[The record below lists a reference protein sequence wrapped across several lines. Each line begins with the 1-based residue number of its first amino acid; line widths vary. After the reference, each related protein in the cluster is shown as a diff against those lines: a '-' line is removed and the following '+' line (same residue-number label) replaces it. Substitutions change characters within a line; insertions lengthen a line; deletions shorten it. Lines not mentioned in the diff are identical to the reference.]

1 MKFRNKK
8 LEESSGQEPDSDRNE
23 ILEKLSKAVSGR
35 INRTNRVPLEAS
47 PKLYAD
53 ITGPLTSAFKENA
66 EKVSAQVTL
75 VSKPEDLIASLG
87 DMISENGWKE
97 ITCEEKQLRDLLYS
111 YNFPFKCSEILSE
124 NTEAAIT
131 GCEYLVA
138 DLGSVIVSSAQ
149 SGSRKVFVYPPV
161 HIVIA
166 FSSQMVETLEE
177 GYEKTISKYG
187 NNPPSLISIITGPSR
202 TADIEKTLVLGA
214 HGPKKLHFYI
224 LDLFF
229 SENKPN

>member
-1 MKFRNKK
+1 MMIFRRKK
-8 LEESSGQEPDSDRNE
+8 AVHPSGFDSDSDRKE
-23 ILEKLSKAVSGR
+23 ILEKLYKAVSGR
-35 INRTNRVPLEAS
+35 TDGIYPENAPE
-47 PKLYAD
+47 LYD
-53 ITGPLTSAFKENA
+53 RITGPLSLAFRENA
-66 EKVSAQVTL
+66 EKVSAQVTVVNQQEDFIPSL
-75 VSKPEDLIASLG
+75 VGL
-87 DMISENGWKE
+87 ISENGWKE
-97 ITCEEKQLRDLLYS
+97 IMCAGKPVHEILHS
-111 YNFPFKCSEILSE
+111 FGFPLEYSEILTD

-138 DLGSVIVSSAQ
+138 NLGSVIVSSAL

-166 FSSQMVETLEE
+166 WSSQLVETLEE

-187 NNPPSLISIITGPSR
+187 DNLPSMISVITGPSR

-214 HGPKKLHFYI
+214 HGPKKLHIFI
-224 LDLFF
+224 LNFFF

>member
-1 MKFRNKK
+1 MKFRTKK
-8 LEESSGQEPDSDRNE
+8 LKEYSGKEQDSDRSE

-35 INRTNRVPLEAS
+35 TNRVTLEAS

-53 ITGPLTSAFKENA
+53 IDGPLTCAFKENA

-75 VSKPEDLIASLG
+75 TSKPEDLIASLA

-97 ITCEEKQLRDLLYS
+97 IMCAEKQLRDLLSTYG
-111 YNFPFKCSEILSE
+111 FPFECSEILSE
-124 NTEAAIT
+124 NTEVAIT

-161 HIVIA
+161 HVVIA
-166 FSSQMVETLEE
+166 SSSQLVETLEE
-177 GYEKTISKYG
+177 GYDLTVSKYG
-187 NNPPSLISIITGPSR
+187 DNLPSLISVITGPSR

-214 HGPKKLHFYI
+214 HGPKKLHIYI